1 MRKFL
6 ILAVVVCGAS
16 LVAASCSSDDS
27 STTTTTSKE
36 SPSKTTS
43 GSSDSKSSGSKS
55 FSVETPE
62 GQVSLSLDG
71 ELPPNWPKDFP
82 APKQSKVAGSG
93 SLAGESSGV
102 MVGVYTS
109 RESASDVFD
118 SYKSNTDLKPSDA
131 KSLSPGSAFL
141 GRMKIGG
148 AYDGSITVTSV
159 DGTTYVVVVLKGGGG
174 SASTSSSTSSSTT
187 STAVTSTTT
196 GSSTTA
202 AAG

>member
-6 ILAVVVCGAS
+6 ILAVVVCGVS

-43 GSSDSKSSGSKS
+43 GSSGSKS

-141 GRMKIGG
+141 GRMKISG

-174 SASTSSSTSSSTT
+174 SASASSSTSSSTT
-187 STAVTSTTT
+187 SIAVTSTTT